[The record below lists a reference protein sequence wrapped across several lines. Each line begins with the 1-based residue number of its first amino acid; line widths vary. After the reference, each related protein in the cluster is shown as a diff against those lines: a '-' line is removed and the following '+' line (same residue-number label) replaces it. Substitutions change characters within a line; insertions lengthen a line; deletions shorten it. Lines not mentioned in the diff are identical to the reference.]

1 MDTIPSAI
9 LEEAELKASGWA
21 SIALVA
27 QMSPAAH
34 AQLEACGLDAA
45 HAAMPA
51 NDLLP
56 LLREMVFARTI
67 GKSEHALRLK
77 PAEPAGQRMLRPPTV
92 ATAVDGMGTVPALVH
107 LVVARF
113 QEDVSWLNRLP
124 DSVSYIVL
132 QKHALQPEV
141 ASERQELLP
150 NVGRESHSYLSYF
163 LSCVN
168 GQRSALP
175 PTLVCCQADPFD
187 HNPNFLSDIAA
198 LVMHAAAKQ
207 CSAYPAE
214 EASRGEEASA
224 ADAAQTATPL
234 RLPRFVPLGVW
245 KVASVGYGAM
255 PQERPIKPS
264 WCPSPRPGGAS
275 LERAGLCRSGSHSHP
290 ARASRLTPRL
300 SSAGPHGSSRPRWKA
315 GCASESTQ
323 SRGMHSSAC
332 GYTYSMT
339 TQKPPTRWRRR
350 RNGSRDARL

>member
-141 ASERQELLP
+141 PSERQELLP

-224 ADAAQTATPL
+224 ADATQTATPL

-245 KVASVGYGAM
+245 KGGERWIWSDASGA
-255 PQERPIKPS
+255 PHQAKLVPIAQTWRRLFGESRPVPLWLS
-264 WCPSPRPGGAS
+264 FTPGACFAVDTS
-275 LERAGLCRSGSHSHP
+275 LVLSRP
-290 ARASRLTPRL
+290 ARLFEAALEGGLRERVDPIEGHAFERLWLYLLLDDAEASDTVAEAPQWF
-300 SSAGPHGSSRPRWKA
+300 S
-315 GCASESTQ
+315 
-323 SRGMHSSAC
+323 
-332 GYTYSMT
+332 
-339 TQKPPTRWRRR
+339 
-350 RNGSRDARL
+350 